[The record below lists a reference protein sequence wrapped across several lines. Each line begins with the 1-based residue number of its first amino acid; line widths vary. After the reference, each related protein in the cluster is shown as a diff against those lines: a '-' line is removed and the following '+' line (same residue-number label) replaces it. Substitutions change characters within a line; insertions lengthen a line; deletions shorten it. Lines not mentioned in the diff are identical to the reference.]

1 MILVL
6 VRFLS
11 FLAGVVVVVVSVI
24 VDVVLV
30 VVVVENLSQVPPSD
44 LASSVLSKQLA
55 LRMMHTSARTCR
67 RHAQKG
73 IGSRSGGSRET

>member
-30 VVVVENLSQVPPSD
+30 VVVENLSQVPPTD